1 MFFASNYFYAYQGAV
16 NTARFDGPTRALNAA
31 LEGAGAIVGA
41 LIIGY
46 TVLDLKWFHRRTRGY
61 LGLTTVTVMTII
73 VWGVG
78 LSWQVTFTRADATD
92 ANRINYHDDN
102 YKGKGA
108 LYFFC
113 TSLLLLSFPVGYMER
128 HADVVASSCTQTTS
142 RTRATRRSHTGSCPH
157 SRTTP
162 SSSPGTQAC
171 TRPCSPRGPQAR
183 SAWTPSRP
191 RS

>member
-16 NTARFDGPTRALNAA
+16 NAARFDGPTRALNAT

-61 LGLTTVTVMTII
+61 LGLVTVTVMTII

-113 TSLLLLSFPVGYMER
+113 
-128 HADVVASSCTQTTS
+128 ASSS
-142 RTRATRRSHTGSCPH
+142 F
-157 SRTTP
+157 
-162 SSSPGTQAC
+162 SSSSGKG
-171 TRPCSPRGPQAR
+171 RCS
-183 SAWTPSRP
+183 
-191 RS
+191 